1 MKFSIRELM
10 LLMLAAAMGF
20 AWLAERYHLRDVEAA
35 MKAVE
40 QKLAESEQEI
50 KKANESTLMI
60 AIEANRVKERSKEL
74 QEQMSQIEKQLPA
87 HGVELWLQGDTSHS
101 GPVVKRMY
109 PVH

>member
-1 MKFSIRELM
+1 M

-20 AWLAERYHLRDVEAA
+20 AWLAERDHLRDVQAA

-40 QKLAESEQEI
+40 QKLAESELREVAAKQEI

-60 AIEANRVKERSKEL
+60 AVEASWAQERSKEL

-87 HGVELWLQGDTSHS
+87 LGVDLWLQGDTSHS
-101 GPVVKRMY
+101 GPVVKRRY
-109 PVH
+109 PAH